1 MTSRGFQNPHGMKQT
16 SLSDIWEDL
25 HSGIR
30 HAFSRQNMPKARY
43 MELHT
48 YPLPDLHLCITYITC
63 SMENYCVV
71 CVQRYSTL
79 K

>member
-1 MTSRGFQNPHGMKQT
+1 MTGRGFQNPHGMKQT

-48 YPLPDLHLCITYITC
+48 YPTLLSPQQLQYAQ
-63 SMENYCVV
+63 CVV
-71 CVQRYSTL
+71 VLDSKRMDLRNGTN
-79 K
+79 